1 MSLAQVVNMAV
12 SGLVAVCA
20 ATFLVTYTRRAR
32 WEETGMGRYFVVA
45 VATIGLLGTYT
56 VVITLVGVDGVTAS
70 VLRFV
75 RSSLLLTVAGLLLQ
89 ANVAVRR
96 AFPRK
101 RSKQRPFV

>member
-1 MSLAQVVNMAV
+1 MSLDQVVNTTF

-32 WEETGMGRYFVVA
+32 WEETGMGRYFIIA

-56 VVITLVGVDGVTAS
+56 VMLTLVGVDGVTAS

-75 RSSLLLTVAGLLLQ
+75 RSGLLLIVAGLLLQ
-89 ANVAVRR
+89 ATRAVRR

-101 RSKQRPFV
+101 RSKPRPFV